1 MERAHRGPSAR
12 RVAGLALATLA
23 ALVLLAPALLTPLA
37 AARVRAVAAR
47 RGLDAR
53 WSALAWR
60 WPLGLEWRELVLE
73 RHDTHA
79 PVVRAARVEAALG
92 WSLPSL
98 RLRLSALVLDDAGVT
113 LPAASEDEPERRPST
128 EPEGGGPA
136 APRVRAA
143 AEQLARALLLP
154 ARDLPVLRVRA
165 LDVQR
170 GDSLFAR
177 FDALTLTH
185 AHRGAELAV
194 TGVLASEHRVP
205 FDAVLDWRAD
215 DRLQGRAS
223 FRLGEPSDASATLIV
238 TVDGHVSQDRRE
250 GRLRIAEGTRLR
262 VGTFDA
268 SVSGDVSRRGPR
280 FRATVEAH
288 GVDAEALRRGL
299 PRAMLGPLA
308 SLPVRGTF
316 DWQASLD
323 VDVAD
328 PGASRFTAAVTP
340 HGLVLGPDATALP
353 LHRLA
358 EPFVAEI
365 HVPRG
370 TVMRD
375 LSPANP
381 GFRTLAAM
389 GPWLPE
395 AVLTNEDGGFRRHRG
410 FNPGA
415 IQDAIADNLRAGAF
429 RRGAGTITMQL
440 ARNLFLGHRRTLSRK
455 GQEVVLAWV
464 LEHLTGLSK
473 DRLLEIYLNIIEWGP
488 DVHGAAEAA
497 RYYFDRDPADLTL
510 DEALFLTVLV
520 PSPTRWRTR
529 VDAQGELRPWAREQ
543 MAFIARKMSTRGVI
557 APEQVPDAAQL
568 HVTLRGAAAALFAP
582 ADTLAVPG
590 DTPPPE

>member
-1 MERAHRGPSAR
+1 
-12 RVAGLALATLA
+12 VALAIAALA
-23 ALVLLAPALLTPLA
+23 VLVLLAPALLTPLA
-37 AARVRAVAAR
+37 AARVRALASS
-47 RGLDAR
+47 RGLDAH
-53 WSALAWR
+53 WTALTWR
-60 WPLGLEWRELVLE
+60 WPLGLEWRGLVLE
-73 RHDTHA
+73 RRDTHA
-79 PVVRAARVEAALG
+79 PVVRAGRVGATLG
-92 WSLPSL
+92 LSLPSL
-98 RLRLSALVLDDAGVT
+98 RPRLSRLVLDDTHVV
-113 LPAASEDEPERRPST
+113 LPAASDDGPERRT
-128 EPEGGGPA
+128 AVGVERGGPA

-143 AEQLARALLLP
+143 AGQLARALLLP
-154 ARDLPVLRVRA
+154 ARDLPELRVRA

-177 FDALTLTH
+177 LDALTLSH
-185 AHRGAELAV
+185 AHGGAELAV
-194 TGVLASEHRVP
+194 TGVLASERRVP

-223 FRLGEPSDASATLIV
+223 FDLGGASEAALV
-238 TVDGHVSQDRRE
+238 VSLDGSVSQDRRA

-262 VGTFDA
+262 LGSFEAT
-268 SVSGDVSRRGPR
+268 VSGDVSRREPR
-280 FRATVEAH
+280 FRAAIEAL

-308 SLPVRGTF
+308 ALPVRGTF
-316 DWQASLD
+316 DWRASLD

-328 PGASRFTAAVTP
+328 PGASRFSAAVTP
-340 HGLVLGPDATALP
+340 HGLVLGPDAAGLP

-375 LSPANP
+375 LSPTNP
-381 GFRTLAAM
+381 DFRPLAAM
-389 GPWLPE
+389 GPFLPE

-410 FNPGA
+410 FNPSA

-429 RRGAGTITMQL
+429 RRGAGTVTMQL

-473 DRLLEIYLNIIEWGP
+473 DRLLEIYLNVIEWGP

-497 RYYFDRDPADLTL
+497 RFYFDRDPADLTL

-529 VDAQGELRPWAREQ
+529 VDATGELRPWAREQ
-543 MAFIARKMSTRGVI
+543 MAFIARKMATRGVL
-557 APEQVPDAAQL
+557 APEQVPDAAVL
-568 HVTLRGAAAALFAP
+568 RVTLRGAAAAAFAP
-582 ADTLAVPG
+582 ADTSASIHEGIAP
-590 DTPPPE
+590 TE